1 MASIRER
8 NGSYQ
13 ITYLVATIFTE
24 KKLIETTTFKPD
36 PFLSP
41 KPHEKAIQD
50 FAQQFEVK
58 VKDGFPLFGS
68 KTVLKE
74 FSERW
79 INEYAK
85 INMQPGTV
93 AKYQEELNSKILPE
107 LGHIRLTELKPHRI
121 NQFFASL
128 SKDGAR
134 KDGKP
139 AGTARPAF

>member
-13 ITYLVATIFTE
+13 ITVSCGYDIRG

-41 KPHEKAIQD
+41 KQRKKAIQE
-50 FAQQFEVK
+50 FAQQFELK

-68 KTVLKE
+68 KIILKE
-74 FSERW
+74 FSELW

-85 INMQPGTV
+85 INMQPDTV
-93 AKYQEELNSKILPE
+93 AKYQEELKSKILPE
-107 LGHIRLTELKPHRI
+107 LGHIRLSELKPHRI
-121 NQFFASL
+121 NLFFACQCRTWRSQCC
-128 SKDGAR
+128 
-134 KDGKP
+134 
-139 AGTARPAF
+139 T